1 MMQEMRAPN
10 RCSSGQ
16 MNTDLGPAF
25 LASWPRPWPAQEENC
40 HIHIC
45 HSCLGAGLGDH
56 AGPRQWPHQ
65 GAHPRTCRCNVWAC
79 LGTLPFTSQGLF
91 WWQEL
96 EYRLISKVE
105 AKAVYCR
112 TLYMRSS
119 CAFSIVVVHVRGL
132 DNAYRHFSL
141 LTAVGTVILNKISNC
156 TRFLNGHGWL
166 SICEDEHPP
175 VPGSTC
181 NGLST
186 IPVF

>member
-1 MMQEMRAPN
+1 MHHGPVLGQPKRKIATYTYVTLVWGQVLEIMQGLD
-10 RCSSGQ
+10 SGLIKVP
-16 MNTDLGPAF
+16 T
-25 LASWPRPWPAQEENC
+25 
-40 HIHIC
+40 
-45 HSCLGAGLGDH
+45 
-56 AGPRQWPHQ
+56 
-65 GAHPRTCRCNVWAC
+65 PRTCRCNVWAC

>member
-65 GAHPRTCRCNVWAC
+65 GAHPPDLQVQCVGMPGHPALYITRSFLVARTRVQVDQ
-79 LGTLPFTSQGLF
+79 QG
-91 WWQEL
+91 
-96 EYRLISKVE
+96 
-105 AKAVYCR
+105 
-112 TLYMRSS
+112 
-119 CAFSIVVVHVRGL
+119 
-132 DNAYRHFSL
+132 
-141 LTAVGTVILNKISNC
+141 
-156 TRFLNGHGWL
+156 
-166 SICEDEHPP
+166 
-175 VPGSTC
+175 
-181 NGLST
+181 
-186 IPVF
+186 